1 MWTVLSQMQNSYSV
15 VRISSQMECSGS
27 QLVGMIVFVRNPK
40 HCSLTPSHPCPTPS
54 SLKLSGDVLQCYAGG
69 EIFHTLQHRLRSV
82 NRFKPFF
89 SRWQQKV
96 TTPRSH
102 SSTGAMQS
110 SIVWLKV
117 YEIFLNRGHRVI
129 SCLGGSQR
137 TWINQMIH
145 LSEQLSVA
153 HKLSTV
159 SKHKHN
165 IKTNTYLS

>member
-1 MWTVLSQMQNSYSV
+1 MQNSYSV

-82 NRFKPFF
+82 NRFKPFL
-89 SRWQQKV
+89 SRWRQKV
-96 TTPRSH
+96 TTPWSH
-102 SSTGAMQS
+102 SSIEAMES
-110 SIVWLKV
+110 SMIWLKV
-117 YEIFLNRGHRVI
+117 YKTFLNRAHRVV
-129 SCLGGSQR
+129 SCLEGSQR
-137 TWINQMIH
+137 TRIDQMIQ
-145 LSEQLSVA
+145 LSEQLSVV
-153 HKLSTV
+153 HKLSVV
-159 SKHKHN
+159 SKHKYN